1 MKIFNNDAYISA
13 AAARNYATEMIRTHP
28 DHMLHP
34 GTQTSPQGEVSR
46 LASPYSGS
54 GRNIL
59 NLRDTIGANGITRAG
74 TFEDAMLQA
83 LDKVSGAQHF
93 ASELQVQAIINPDAV
108 DVHDITIAQ
117 AQANLSLGITRNI
130 LSRLVQSWRDLI
142 NTR

>member
-28 DHMLHP
+28 DHILHP
-34 GTQTSPQGEVSR
+34 D
-46 LASPYSGS
+46 SPYSGS

-93 ASELQVQAIINPDAV
+93 ASELQIEAIINPDAV

-117 AQANLSLGITRNI
+117 AQANLALGITRNI
-130 LSRLVQSWRDLI
+130 LSRVVQSWRDLI